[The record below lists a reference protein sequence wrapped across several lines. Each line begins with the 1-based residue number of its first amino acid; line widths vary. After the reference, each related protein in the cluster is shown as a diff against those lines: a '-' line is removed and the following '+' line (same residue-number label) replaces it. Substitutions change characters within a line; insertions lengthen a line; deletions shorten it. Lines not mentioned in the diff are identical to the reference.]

1 MRNLLNIDQV
11 YYFDNKMVKIIKQF
25 PTHNLAIVQDIN
37 SLMEYKINIRFLTTE
52 FVKEYYITYK
62 I

>member
-1 MRNLLNIDQV
+1 MRELLNVDQV

-25 PTHNLAIVQDIN
+25 PAHNLAIIQDIN
-37 SLMEYKINIRFLTTE
+37 SLVEYKINIRFLKTE
-52 FVKEYYITYK
+52 FIKEYYITYK